1 LENQRRRI
9 FQWILKKWS
18 ARLVLEGE
26 ILIYILHGKDL
37 FRRQLR
43 LNQIK
48 SQYLSPGLE
57 AFCYSEFQNP
67 ALVDFCSAVKTPGFG
82 MGTKVIL
89 IKDFQYLE
97 SKSDD
102 ESHIEIILNTLQDI
116 PAGTVLVFYS
126 EKING
131 TIKLVKNLKTKIKDL
146 NLEEFALFNAW
157 KAQEAGNWLADY
169 HREQVKLGTL
179 GGPAI
184 DRDVA
189 ELIAEQVGLED
200 SGKLYSELIRLIAL
214 GKPITRELVLE
225 ECRGR
230 HDVFALA
237 RKLAEQDRSGACFE
251 LKRIIE
257 NKELHLGLI
266 AVLDT
271 TISRYLKLKLALEKR
286 LSEAEQSRVTGISPK
301 ALFYQKQDIRK
312 MQSSHLQKILS
323 ELTNLERAVKT
334 GKQDLERGLR
344 ILAQN

>member
-1 LENQRRRI
+1 
-9 FQWILKKWS
+9 
-18 ARLVLEGE
+18 
-26 ILIYILHGKDL
+26 
-37 FRRQLR
+37 
-43 LNQIK
+43 
-48 SQYLSPGLE
+48 
-57 AFCYSEFQNP
+57 
-67 ALVDFCSAVKTPGFG
+67 
-82 MGTKVIL
+82 MGTKLIL

-97 SKSDD
+97 SKADD

-116 PAGTVLVFYS
+116 PAGTVIVFYS

-131 TIKLVKNLKTKIKDL
+131 TIKLVKNLKTKIKDIS
-146 NLEEFALFNAW
+146 LEEFALFNAW

-184 DRDVA
+184 DREVA

-214 GKPITRELVLE
+214 GKPITRDLVLE

-230 HDVFALA
+230 HDVFALV

-286 LSEAEQSRVTGISPK
+286 LSEAEQSRVTGISPN
-301 ALFYQKQDIRK
+301 ALYYQKQNIKK
-312 MQSSHLQKILS
+312 MQSPHLQKILS